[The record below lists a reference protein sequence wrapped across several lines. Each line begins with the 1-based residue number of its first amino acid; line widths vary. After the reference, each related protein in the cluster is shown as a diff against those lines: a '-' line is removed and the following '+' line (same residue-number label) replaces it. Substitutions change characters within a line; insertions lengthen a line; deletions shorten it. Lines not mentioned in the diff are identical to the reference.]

1 MSYAE
6 GDMNSNNNNKPT
18 YAQVAASPP
27 LDDENDTNGGSE
39 FGEHQQP
46 GQKEKLVNVSAV
58 GGAHFSK
65 PTPKQEKG
73 EQTNIVAKGDG
84 KGSISST
91 GSSEPEMINVEPNPK
106 PAAGGGEKPK
116 GPPIVDNVE
125 KDCAPLKR
133 TTMLTVTKTG
143 AGDQQRQTV
152 HVAGVSDSD
161 LEVVCDETEK
171 KRRLRNRMLLVGG
184 GLLAAALVGVVVW
197 KYTRKPQPSYRPF

>member
-27 LDDENDTNGGSE
+27 LDDENDTNGE

-73 EQTNIVAKGDG
+73 EQTNIVAKGIF
-84 KGSISST
+84 KLSSF
-91 GSSEPEMINVEPNPK
+91 IFLVK
-106 PAAGGGEKPK
+106 
-116 GPPIVDNVE
+116 IIFRRR
-125 KDCAPLKR
+125 KR
-133 TTMLTVTKTG
+133 FYLI
-143 AGDQQRQTV
+143 
-152 HVAGVSDSD
+152 HW
-161 LEVVCDETEK
+161 LI
-171 KRRLRNRMLLVGG
+171 
-184 GLLAAALVGVVVW
+184 
-197 KYTRKPQPSYRPF
+197 